1 MSIRIINPQTGKET
15 GAMLNSKN
23 ELIGAV
29 CGCNGKYTK
38 ASDCNKFIFDEKTRK
53 LSCPECGKEIE
64 VIKTPQQIQ
73 KEKEDEIA
81 KRNAEKLKNLQLVLV
96 GSDWECGFKYYT
108 LSAQIEHDDWLKVK
122 EYFKYYNPGWS
133 RGQELEFDGFEPTGW
148 LTQKPEAVEKI
159 LIQEGL
165 MKTENTLKAK
175 EEQNRLEKEKQ
186 EKIAE
191 EQIKETEQVKNKMDE
206 IQKQLN
212 NAFNTTESR
221 ALTDAEASEYYFN
234 ADYFKNTVESYAV
247 TETEIIKVLNMG
259 DFKTG
264 VAIPYSE
271 KVEKLIKKAADV

>member
-1 MSIRIINPQTGKET
+1 MSIIIINPQTGKET

-23 ELIGAV
+23 ELVGAV

-38 ASDCNKFIFDEKTRK
+38 VSDCNKFIFDEKTGK
-53 LSCPECGKEIE
+53 LNCPECGKEIE

-73 KEKEDEIA
+73 KEKEDEIP

-122 EYFKYYNPGWS
+122 EYFKYYTPGWS

-165 MKTENTLKAK
+165 IKTENTLKAK

-186 EKIAE
+186 EK
-191 EQIKETEQVKNKMDE
+191 ETEEVKNKMDE

-221 ALTDAEASEYYFN
+221 ALTDAEANEYYFN

-271 KVEKLIKKAADV
+271 EVIALIKEL